1 MNQSILAS
9 LGVELGLETVVEP
22 APNEE
27 PEIVIDRE
35 FLDDH
40 YSLMDDIRT
49 QLENCSEAIRVYDG
63 MVASIE
69 AQETPQAR
77 FDTFNDQ
84 LRENFGLEKPI
95 PALEADS
102 EMTLEVAMEASV
114 SDFLK
119 KFVSSI
125 GDMITSIAKGMAK
138 VFKNFADLFRT
149 DVSILNELAGK
160 VAASDFELAKSG
172 QADLSAS
179 VKRALQQHGQAV
191 TPMQALTKNTAF
203 VNRDIMNAAEKATD
217 DLFRS
222 SPKTDAEIIAIFNKE
237 TAAILAAF
245 GTGKPAPKDTILF
258 DMNVPGGLVVGFNM
272 KESKGLRYFTG
283 INLDKDSNSLIKSAP
298 NPSYLSKSELAQ
310 YIKGLQGLLELA
322 RKRARYQSEKATETY
337 DEETGY
343 NQELA
348 SLKYLAQDSQEWASK
363 ISKEEGIS
371 WGVRRTAAYLRVN
384 QLEKIARMNFGYVRY
399 MFDILHSSVLFAKA
413 HF

>member
-1 MNQSILAS
+1 MNQSMLAS

-22 APNEE
+22 APIEE
-27 PEIVIDRE
+27 PAIVIDRD

-40 YSLMDDIRT
+40 YTLMDDLRT
-49 QLENCSEAIRVYDG
+49 QLENCAEAIHVYDG
-63 MVASIE
+63 MVATIE

-77 FDTFNDQ
+77 FDAFNEQ
-84 LRENFGLEKPI
+84 LRENFGLEKSV

-119 KFVSSI
+119 KFISSI
-125 GDMITSIAKGMAK
+125 GDMITGIAKGMAK
-138 VFKNFADLFRT
+138 VFKNFADLFRS

-160 VAASDFELAKSG
+160 VAAPDFELAKTG

-179 VKRALQQHGQAV
+179 VKSALQQHGQAV
-191 TPMQALTKNTAF
+191 APMQALTKITAF
-203 VNRDIMNAAEKATD
+203 INRNAMDAAEKATD
-217 DLFRS
+217 DLFHS
-222 SPKTDAEIIAIFNKE
+222 SPKTDEEIIALFNKE
-237 TAAILAAF
+237 TNTILAAF
-245 GTGKPAPKDTILF
+245 GTGKPAPKDTLLF
-258 DMNVPGGLVVGFNM
+258 DMNVPGGLVVGFSM

-283 INLDKDSNSLIKSAP
+283 IDLDKDSRSLVKSAP

-322 RKRARYQSEKATETY
+322 RKRARYQNEKVTETY

-363 ISKEEGIS
+363 ISEEEGIS

-384 QLEKIARMNFGYVRY
+384 QLEKIATMNFGYVRY
-399 MFDILHSSVLFAKA
+399 MFDVLHNSVLFAKS